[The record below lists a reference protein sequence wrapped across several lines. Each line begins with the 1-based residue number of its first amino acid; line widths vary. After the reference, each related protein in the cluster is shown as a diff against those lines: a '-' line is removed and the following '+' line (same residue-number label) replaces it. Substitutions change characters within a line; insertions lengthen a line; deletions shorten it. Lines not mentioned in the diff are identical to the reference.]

1 MDSDELVFRIKEL
14 ENLIEDEERKRVAY
28 KVINLITLFL
38 FNYSFYF

>member
-28 KVINLITLFL
+28 KVINLITLF
-38 FNYSFYF
+38 FI